1 MRADGNRIL
10 SRLEELYECG
20 KMPDGTHSRVAYT
33 PQERRGRQLFSEYFR
48 QLGITVF
55 EDAAGNLIARLE
67 GNDQQAPAI
76 VIGSHLDTVLDGGRY
91 DGVYGCV
98 GGLEIVQLL
107 TEQKRKLNHPL
118 EIIVFADEEGIRF
131 GNGMFGS
138 SAFCKASLSELD
150 GQERDIYG
158 MTREEVLKTCG
169 VDLKEAAKA
178 ARKKESVL
186 CTLEL
191 HVEQGGNLDRR
202 GVPIGV
208 VTSIAGVRRYAV
220 SLTGE
225 ANHSG
230 STKKEDRHDA
240 LVAAAKVIGGLPD
253 LVRKLGEEF
262 SVGTV
267 GKITALPGAVNVIPG
282 RCEFLLEFRDSDEAV
297 MERLAVEFQRR
308 LQTVCDG
315 GGLRMKMEH
324 LSSHVPGKMNRQ
336 IQEEIAKASER
347 QGLPYLRMPSGAF
360 HDSLWLTQRFPSGMI
375 FVPSVDGISHSP
387 REYTKQ
393 EDLENGVNVLLETV
407 LSLDEKEGIEDEPV

>member
-150 GQERDIYG
+150 GQERP
-158 MTREEVLKTCG
+158 
-169 VDLKEAAKA
+169 
-178 ARKKESVL
+178 
-186 CTLEL
+186 
-191 HVEQGGNLDRR
+191 Q
-202 GVPIGV
+202 
-208 VTSIAGVRRYAV
+208 
-220 SLTGE
+220 
-225 ANHSG
+225 
-230 STKKEDRHDA
+230 HD
-240 LVAAAKVIGGLPD
+240 
-253 LVRKLGEEF
+253 
-262 SVGTV
+262 
-267 GKITALPGAVNVIPG
+267 
-282 RCEFLLEFRDSDEAV
+282 
-297 MERLAVEFQRR
+297 
-308 LQTVCDG
+308 
-315 GGLRMKMEH
+315 
-324 LSSHVPGKMNRQ
+324 
-336 IQEEIAKASER
+336 
-347 QGLPYLRMPSGAF
+347 
-360 HDSLWLTQRFPSGMI
+360 
-375 FVPSVDGISHSP
+375 
-387 REYTKQ
+387 
-393 EDLENGVNVLLETV
+393 
-407 LSLDEKEGIEDEPV
+407 